1 MSIQFNTN
9 KKYQII
15 YADPPWR
22 YSDKGCNGS
31 AENHYQTMN
40 IKDIC
45 EMPVNEIADKNC
57 VLFLW
62 VTYPM
67 LAEGLRLIEAW
78 GFKYK
83 KKGMCREWCFNLK
96 KSFLC
101 ECHFFT
107 YHIYCH
113 C

>member
-57 VLFLW
+57 VLF
-62 VTYPM
+62 
-67 LAEGLRLIEAW
+67 
-78 GFKYK
+78 
-83 KKGMCREWCFNLK
+83 
-96 KSFLC
+96 
-101 ECHFFT
+101 
-107 YHIYCH
+107 
-113 C
+113 